1 MIISGNSL
9 DYWEN
14 IFKKFNHL
22 VEQSPVNISTKNIQK
37 RYLPPLNY
45 SKRDFN
51 KTVVEIINTG
61 HTGIIVLVLFLFLY

>member
-37 RYLPPLNY
+37 RHLPPLNY